1 MLRRQ
6 DSGSRS
12 SGCFAL
18 GLLLALGG
26 GLELAA
32 GGQNVVAPS
41 CAHRRRD
48 MRGREPV
55 GEARYGRRL
64 GAFEEAAGPGMKGMR
79 FTLAGMPFS
88 RPMRRRASSSLS
100 FTPFSMTY
108 SKVMR
113 RALWVPG

>member
-1 MLRRQ
+1 MGAPSGKSAREYRHDRPGGKGQGKGQVRRQ

-64 GAFEEAAGPGMKGMR
+64 GAFEEAAEIG
-79 FTLAGMPFS
+79 
-88 RPMRRRASSSLS
+88 RASCRESVCK
-100 FTPFSMTY
+100 Y
-108 SKVMR
+108 V
-113 RALWVPG
+113 